1 MAALDSKE
9 EHNGTVDDT
18 VERSLTHLTLG
29 LQVALG
35 ELNK

>member
-9 EHNGTVDDT
+9 EHNGNVDDT
-18 VERSLTHLTLG
+18 VERSSTHFTLG

-35 ELNK
+35 GLNK